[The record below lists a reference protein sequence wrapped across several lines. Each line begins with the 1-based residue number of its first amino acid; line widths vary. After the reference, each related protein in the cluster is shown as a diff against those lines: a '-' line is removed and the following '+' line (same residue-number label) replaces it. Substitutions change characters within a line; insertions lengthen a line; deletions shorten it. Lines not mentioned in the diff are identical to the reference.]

1 MLSMRTRRDP
11 LLRTPAVFTLL
22 VGMTLVVAGTVVVTG
37 GAAQADSAPAAAS
50 TAVTASDD
58 GYVTA
63 SEPTARS
70 GGATT
75 LVEGTAKTD
84 RVVYLK
90 FSVGAVPANTPVAVE
105 LYSERASTIPAQL
118 STVADVSWQQKDLAW
133 NNRPAVGARVVSVAG
148 MPLDNWVTFDV
159 TNVVKGPGTYSFA
172 IDSPAGGASNNTFTA
187 TESSK
192 GNGPRLVVGPTA
204 PPNSLKVPASDDAY
218 AVASSPA
225 TKTGGNTTLL
235 EGTSETTRVVYLKFT
250 VSSLPK
256 NIPVQLQL
264 FSERASKIPAQ
275 LRVVAN
281 TSWTQATLDWNSR
294 PPVGAQAAWI
304 AGTPLNNWVTFDVTS
319 LITRPGTYSFA
330 VESPA
335 GGASN
340 NLFSATE
347 KGNGNGPRM
356 VIATDT
362 PPPIAKVKPFFVIYY
377 LWWSTYHWNNKLNV
391 NYPYTAKPSPLPA
404 TVDASGCN
412 AKTKYVG
419 NQLTDVSDQL
429 VYQQDGK
436 DVILNDVRLAASM
449 GVTGFA
455 VNWRGDG
462 TTTQT
467 PTSDSY
473 NKRLQATIDAVKKVN
488 AEGIP
493 FKVMLNYK
501 GSANIVPVPEIKN
514 DIAYFMKQY
523 GNEPVFDHT
532 YSNKP
537 EVIYAGTWKYAD
549 STLAQ
554 MADIIRPSMYFMGDE
569 KPTTWTTNRARYLD
583 GDAYYWSSQNPYQN
597 PQSFEQLQDL
607 SNRIH
612 SEKNPDGSTK
622 TYLAP
627 IIPGYNAQLLT
638 GSATCVPRDG
648 GQTLS
653 ELYHGNLTSNPDG
666 WDVISWNEIT
676 EGSYIVPLTRYG
688 PLYTDKLKSVIA
700 NGG

>member
-1 MLSMRTRRDP
+1 MG
-11 LLRTPAVFTLL
+11 LRTTL
-22 VGMTLVVAGTVVVTG
+22 
-37 GAAQADSAPAAAS
+37 
-50 TAVTASDD
+50 
-58 GYVTA
+58 
-63 SEPTARS
+63 
-70 GGATT
+70 
-75 LVEGTAKTD
+75 
-84 RVVYLK
+84 
-90 FSVGAVPANTPVAVE
+90 FS
-105 LYSERASTIPAQL
+105 
-118 STVADVSWQQKDLAW
+118 
-133 NNRPAVGARVVSVAG
+133 
-148 MPLDNWVTFDV
+148 
-159 TNVVKGPGTYSFA
+159 
-172 IDSPAGGASNNTFTA
+172 A
-187 TESSK
+187 TESSN
-192 GNGPRLVVGPTA
+192 GNGPRLVV
-204 PPNSLKVPASDDAY
+204 
-218 AVASSPA
+218 A
-225 TKTGGNTTLL
+225 TTN
-235 EGTSETTRVVYLKFT
+235 
-250 VSSLPK
+250 
-256 NIPVQLQL
+256 
-264 FSERASKIPAQ
+264 
-275 LRVVAN
+275 
-281 TSWTQATLDWNSR
+281 
-294 PPVGAQAAWI
+294 
-304 AGTPLNNWVTFDVTS
+304 
-319 LITRPGTYSFA
+319 
-330 VESPA
+330 
-335 GGASN
+335 
-340 NLFSATE
+340 
-347 KGNGNGPRM
+347 
-356 VIATDT
+356 

-412 AKTKYVG
+412 AKSKYAG

-429 VYQQDGK
+429 AYQQDGK

-473 NKRLQATIDAVKKVN
+473 NKRLQAMFDAVKKVN

-493 FKVMLNYK
+493 FKLMLNYK
-501 GSANIVPVPEIKN
+501 GSAQIVPVSELRN

-523 GNEPVFDHT
+523 GKEPVFDHT
-532 YSNKP
+532 YSQKP

-549 STLAQ
+549 STLSQ
-554 MADIIRPSMYFMGDE
+554 MADIIRPNMYFMGDE

-607 SNRIH
+607 SARIH